1 MDYNDKKNILFS
13 YKLFLLVTIK
23 IHFYNKIDSQSNFSQ
38 KTVNDCIIFNL
49 LPLFLKLV
57 IKIEKTTYRMKRINL
72 TSLALLTALS
82 VCLSANAQTVAS
94 YTGKKGKLSEPELQR
109 WSHLDLAKDSVPGM
123 SVDKAYAELL
133 KGKKGVKV
141 IVGIVDS
148 GVDIDHE
155 DLKSVIWTNKKE
167 IAGNGKD
174 DDKNGFID
182 DIHGWNFLGDVVHET
197 LEMTRIIKKA
207 DDGSAAYKSAL
218 AAYDKKYDEALKGK
232 ELVDFLMENDKAIQ
246 TYLKKESYTIEDLN
260 GIVTTDPNLN
270 RSKMVG
276 IQLITNSGPN
286 FRSEIKEYSDQIYND
301 LNYNLNKE
309 FDGRKAVGDNP
320 EDIKSTKYGN
330 NIVYGPDKE
339 EALHGTHV
347 AGIIAQVRGN
357 GIGGDGVA
365 DNVEIM
371 AVRAVPDGD
380 EYDKDIA
387 LAIRYAVDNGAK
399 VINGSFGKSYSPH
412 KQWVYDAIKY
422 AEKKDVLFVHAAGND
437 GDNID
442 LPEHA
447 NYPNDSEDNTK
458 EFASNV
464 LTVGALNNQYGSNVI
479 APFSNYGTFNVDVFA
494 PGDEIYATIPNNKY
508 KYLQGTSM
516 ASPNAAGV
524 AALIRSYYP
533 KLSAKQVKQ
542 ILMDSGTPLPA
553 DVVLG
558 ENPNPNTE
566 PVAVPSSK
574 SSKSAKM
581 VNAYNALLMAEKMS
595 KK

>member
-1 MDYNDKKNILFS
+1 
-13 YKLFLLVTIK
+13 
-23 IHFYNKIDSQSNFSQ
+23 
-38 KTVNDCIIFNL
+38 
-49 LPLFLKLV
+49 
-57 IKIEKTTYRMKRINL
+57 MKRINL
-72 TSLALLTALS
+72 TSLALVTALTL
-82 VCLSANAQTVAS
+82 CLSANAQTAAT
-94 YTGKKGKLSEPELQR
+94 YTAKKGKLSETELQR
-109 WSHLDLAKDSVPGM
+109 WSHLDLAKDSIPGM
-123 SVDKAYAELL
+123 SVDKAYSELL

-141 IVGIVDS
+141 IVGVVDS

-174 DDKNGFID
+174 DDKNGYID
-182 DIHGWNFLGDVVHET
+182 DIHGWNFLGDAVHET
-197 LEMTRIIKKA
+197 LEMTRIVKKG
-207 DDGSAAYKSAL
+207 DDGSATYKSAL
-218 AAYDKKYDEALKGK
+218 EAYDKKNNKALKDK
-232 ELVDFLMENDKAIQ
+232 QQVDFLLSTDKAIQ
-246 TYLKKESYTIEDLN
+246 KHLGKENYTIEDVN
-260 GIVTTDPNLN
+260 GIVTTDPDLTK
-270 RSKMVG
+270 SKMVMTSILTNAG
-276 IQLITNSGPN
+276 PTFRAEIEGYSKYVYDQLS
-286 FRSEIKEYSDQIYND
+286 
-301 LNYNLNKE
+301 YNLNKE
-309 FDGRKAVGDNP
+309 FDGRKIVNDNP

-412 KQWVYDAIKY
+412 KQWVFDAIKY

-437 GDNID
+437 GNNID
-442 LPEHA
+442 LPENA
-447 NYPNDSEDNTK
+447 NFPNDSSDNTK

-464 LTVGALNNQYGSNVI
+464 LTVGALNNQYGDSVI

-542 ILMDSGTPLPA
+542 ILIDSGTPLPSN
-553 DVVLG
+553 VLLG
-558 ENPNPNTE
+558 DEQT
-566 PVAVPSSK
+566 SK
-574 SSKSAKM
+574 TAANSSKSAKM
-581 VNAYNALLMAEKMS
+581 VNAYNALLMADKMA